1 MLNNPKNDFH
11 ILVLLALETGARR
24 GELLGIKKED
34 IYEYG
39 IRIKCSIS
47 PHSDD
52 ILLKQSTLNAMLVSI
67 KKSMIF

>member
-1 MLNNPKNDFH
+1 MQQNP
-11 ILVLLALETGARR
+11 LETGARR

-39 IRIKCSIS
+39 IRIKRSIS

-52 ILLKQSTLNAMLVSI
+52 ILLKTKYSKRDVTINKEVYDLLVTVKWI
-67 KKSMIF
+67 